1 MTHHEQ
7 MIEELRKEYGAIER
21 VDPGSPIY
29 ENLLM
34 ALDMLDTPKLQ
45 MLADAQIKWV
55 SMLARNR
62 VMRRKM
68 AMN

>member
-1 MTHHEQ
+1 MTHDQ
-7 MIEELRKEYGAIER
+7 MISELRAEYGKLER
-21 VDPGSPIY
+21 VDPSSPIY

-34 ALDMLDTPKLQ
+34 ALDMLDTAKLQ

-62 VMRRKM
+62 VQRR
-68 AMN
+68 AMGIK